1 VNKKSVFTLVAFL
14 FLLGSNGYAGILHSP
29 CDSKTQ
35 DELGHILLR
44 CNEDTFHIWKI
55 RNSNKDEMICNALK
69 GYQKRRKEMNICL
82 IGTISISA
90 PCLVTLLAFSMSSD
104 AGNGLSN
111 QLNTASYWL
120 AGIGALNAAIWMG
133 TFTAVYFNKTEQEK
147 DLIREYKSTR
157 TAEQSYYYKSMR
169 SVTLLSMQF

>member
-1 VNKKSVFTLVAFL
+1 MNKKSVFALVVFL
-14 FLLGSNGYAGILHSP
+14 FLGSNGYAGILHSP

-55 RNSNKDEMICNALK
+55 NNNIKEEMICNALR
-69 GYQKRRKEMNICL
+69 GYQKRKKEMNICL

-104 AGNGLSN
+104 GGSGLSD
-111 QLNTASYWL
+111 QLNKASYWL
-120 AGIGALNAAIWMG
+120 AGVGALNAAIWMG

-147 DLIREYKSTR
+147 ELIKEYKSTKHN
-157 TAEQSYYYKSMR
+157 EQANYYKPMQ
-169 SVTLLSMQF
+169 SVSLISIQF